1 MHMIS
6 QSCELTPGK
15 ALPLGFAKTPN
26 KNLDVL
32 ALLLL
37 KDSAASFKERDAASI

>member
-15 ALPLGFAKTPN
+15 ALPLGFAKTPK

-32 ALLLL
+32 ALLL